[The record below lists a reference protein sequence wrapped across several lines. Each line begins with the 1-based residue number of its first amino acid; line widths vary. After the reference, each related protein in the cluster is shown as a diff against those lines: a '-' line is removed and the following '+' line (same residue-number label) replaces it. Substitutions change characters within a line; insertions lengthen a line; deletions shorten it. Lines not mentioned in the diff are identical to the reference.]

1 MQEQA
6 DALTAKWKSEKDK
19 LSSAA
24 ELQNQL
30 DKAKNDLADAIRRG
44 DYQRAG
50 ELQYGVIPQL
60 EGKLK
65 ATGERATAARR
76 TWSPRRR

>member
-1 MQEQA
+1 MQEEA

-24 ELQNQL
+24 ELQKQL

-50 ELQYGVIPQL
+50 ELQYGVIP
-60 EGKLK
+60 
-65 ATGERATAARR
+65 AAR
-76 TWSPRRR
+76 SAS